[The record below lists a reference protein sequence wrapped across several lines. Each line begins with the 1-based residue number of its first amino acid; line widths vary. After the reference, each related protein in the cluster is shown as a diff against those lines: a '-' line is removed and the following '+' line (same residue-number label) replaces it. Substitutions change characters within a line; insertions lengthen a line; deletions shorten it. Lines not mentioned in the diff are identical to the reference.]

1 MVKGFLTAILSRDYM
16 GKKTVKNTTS
26 KRNGPDAR
34 NVADSGK
41 LGVHLAQTA
50 WRVAVPFLLFS
61 IGGIMLDKNLDTEP
75 IFSLLGLLLAVA
87 SVTAVVYKY
96 VDKHFPDTFGGRK

>member
-1 MVKGFLTAILSRDYM
+1 VKEFLTAILSREYT
-16 GKKTVKNTTS
+16 GKTTVKSTTP
-26 KRNGPDAR
+26 KINGPDAE
-34 NVADSGK
+34 NASESDK

-61 IGGIMLDKNLDTEP
+61 IGGIMLDEKFGTEP
-75 IFSLLGLLLAVA
+75 ILSLVGFALAVI
-87 SVTAVVYKY
+87 SVTVVVYKY